1 MRLLTLLCAG
11 LLAQGSAA
19 ARSHRRQDAD
29 AVAASEANANAT
41 LTEPKKF
48 IVEVADADIGAVESK
63 LASEGVKVVRKFRS
77 KVFTGLSI
85 ESDEQNIDTLHEK
98 INVRH
103 AWPVRQIHLDPIVPL
118 ATFADDAAAGNYSVH
133 AFTGVS
139 ELHEQGIRGK
149 GATVAVVDTGVD
161 YRHSAVRVGLYF
173 VGISGADISTL
184 ARRRYW
190 ARIQGEGG
198 LRSGRRQRLSHRP
211 KGS

>member
-1 MRLLTLLCAG
+1 MRFLTFLCAG
-11 LLAQGSAA
+11 LLAQGGAA
-19 ARSHRRQDAD
+19 ARPHRRQDVAS
-29 AVAASEANANAT
+29 VAAAEVNANST

-48 IVEVADADIGAVESK
+48 IVEVAEADIGAVESK
-63 LASEGVKVVRKFRS
+63 LAAEGVKVVRKFRT

-85 ESDEQNIDTLHEK
+85 ESDKQNIDTLYKK
-98 INVRH
+98 INIRS

-161 YRHSAVRVGLYF
+161 YRHSAVRITLTL
-173 VGISGADISTL
+173 STHL
-184 ARRRYW
+184 M
-190 ARIQGEGG
+190 
-198 LRSGRRQRLSHRP
+198 LT
-211 KGS
+211 